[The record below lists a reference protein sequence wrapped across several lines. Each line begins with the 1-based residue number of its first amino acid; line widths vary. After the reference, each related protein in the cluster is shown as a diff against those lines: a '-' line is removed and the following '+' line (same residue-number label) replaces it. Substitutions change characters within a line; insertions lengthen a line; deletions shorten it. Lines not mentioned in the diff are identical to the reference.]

1 MIGAIPYGR
10 IHGAIRQ
17 DSEAGFCALVFAGM
31 APTIPSSRRSQAG
44 AHLAAGRRKPV
55 AAATPECVMTQNT
68 HKTVLS
74 TRSAPERHW
83 VGDGFPVH
91 GLFGYS
97 GAGVAERSP
106 FLLLDYAAPT
116 TFTPTTA
123 RRGVGSH
130 PHRGFETVTIVYD
143 GEVEHRDSTGA
154 GGIIGAGDVQWMT
167 AGGGIIHEEF
177 HSSAY
182 AASGGPFEM
191 VQLWVNLPASQ
202 KMTPARYQAILD
214 AQIPAVALPGG
225 AGRVRVIAG
234 SFDGRQ
240 GPAHSFTPMN
250 VLDMRLA
257 AGHRL
262 QLAQPEGWST
272 LVVVLAGTV
281 QINDGTTLGAAEMA
295 SLSTQGTQ
303 LTLAAQEDAKLLLLA
318 GELIAEPVVGY
329 GPFVM
334 NSEQQIA
341 QAIDDFNRGHF
352 TH

>member
-44 AHLAAGRRKPV
+44 AHLAAGQRKPV

-318 GELIAEPVVGY
+318 GEPIAEPVVGY

-334 NSEQQIA
+334 NSQQQIA